1 MGKFID
7 VTLRLVD
14 KMTAPLTNAGKYLEN
29 HAKQIQRAGK
39 DIQKAGKTISNVGSS
54 MTKGITVPVVA
65 AGTACIKLAADFEQG
80 MSKVQATMGDLE
92 ETSDKSMKEMIK
104 TAGKLELKVDT
115 SLSKSE
121 QQMDLLSQM
130 AKKMGEETKYSAT
143 EASEAFNYMAMAGWK
158 TNDMLNGIEPVMKL
172 AGASGE
178 ELATTSDILT
188 DSLTAFGKTAKDTEH
203 FANVMA
209 AASSNA
215 NTNVAMLGES
225 FKYCA
230 PVAGALGY
238 SIDDTSVALGLMANS
253 GIKASNAG
261 TALRTLFTNM
271 ANPTDTMATA
281 MKTLGVSLDDGK
293 GNMKSLSQ
301 VMNDLRNGFGNLKMP
316 QQEYTKQL
324 NVLNTKLGSG
334 ELSTKKYNKEAARLV
349 ERAYGAEGALKAQAA
364 AQLAGKTGMAG
375 LLSIVNSS
383 DKDFN
388 KLTNAVKESDGAC
401 HDMYETAN
409 DNLLGELTKLKSKL
423 ESIAISFGEKLTP
436 YIKTATAWI
445 QKMADKFNS
454 LSDEQQNTIIK
465 IALVAA
471 SIGPAILIFGKLV
484 GTIGSVVTHVG
495 NAGGMLKRFHSIMG
509 IIKSPASVTILA
521 VAGIAAAAILLWK
534 NWDKIKPKMQAA
546 IGAVAKIFKDL
557 KPKIDPVIKTVRK
570 TIDSMKKTVEKSM
583 PAIRKATNKA
593 FKAIQ
598 PYIKMAGEFL
608 KEVAGIIKNVLS
620 KAFDS
625 VKPLVEKFGDAFN
638 AVFPKIS
645 GLIEIFAGILSFL
658 APVAQGVFFIVIE
671 KIDTFAKRVS
681 DVFDGVC
688 QIFGGVLD
696 FITGVFTGNW
706 KKAWE
711 GVKSIFSG
719 IFKTFT
725 ATAKAPINGVIEII
739 NSAIRGLNKV
749 KVPDW
754 SPVAAG
760 KGINIPLIPKLAK
773 GTNNWRGGIV
783 QISERGGEIVDL
795 PQGSRVYPHDKSV
808 QKAYQDGANSKSKG
822 GVVISIP
829 KLADQIII
837 REDADID
844 KLVDKMMNKLEKV
857 ALNIGGEDIGYLY

>member
-14 KMTAPLTNAGKYLEN
+14 KMTAPLTNAGKALAN
-29 HAKQIQRAGK
+29 HAQQFQRAGR
-39 DIQKAGKTISNVGSS
+39 DIQKAGKAIGNVGSS
-54 MTKGITVPVVA
+54 LTKGITVPIVA
-65 AGTACIKLAADFEQG
+65 AGTACIKVAADFEQG
-80 MSKVQATMGDLE
+80 MSKVKATMGKLD
-92 ETSDKSMKEMIK
+92 TSSKVMNEVAK
-104 TAGKLELKVDT
+104 TAGNMGLKVND

-121 QQMDLLSQM
+121 QQMDLLTQM
-130 AKKMGEETKYSAT
+130 AKKMGAKTKYSAT
-143 EASEAFNYMAMAGWK
+143 EATEAFNYMAMAGWK
-158 TNDMLNGIEPVMKL
+158 TSDMLNGIEPVMKL

-178 ELATTSDILT
+178 DLALTSDILT

-203 FANVMA
+203 FADVMA

-261 TALRTLFTNM
+261 TALRNLFTNM
-271 ANPTDTMATA
+271 ANPTDTMAVA
-281 MKTLGVSLDDGK
+281 MKTLGVSLNDGK

-301 VMNDLRNGFGNLKMP
+301 VMNDLRGGFGNLKMP

-324 NVLNTKLGSG
+324 NALNAKLGSG
-334 ELSTKKYNKEAARLV
+334 ELTTKKYNKEATKLV
-349 ERAYGAEGALKAQAA
+349 QRAYGAEGALKAQAA

-375 LLSIVNSS
+375 LLAIVNSS

-388 KLTNAVKESDGAC
+388 KLTNAVKKSDGAC
-401 HDMYETAN
+401 RDMYETAN
-409 DNLLGELTKLKSKL
+409 DNLNGQLTILKSTL

-436 YIKTATAWI
+436 YVKTATAWI

-471 SIGPAILIFGKLV
+471 SIGPAILIFGKVV
-484 GTIGSVVTHVG
+484 GTIGSVVSAVG
-495 NAGGMLKRFHSIMG
+495 KVGKAFKTFGSLAGVIA
-509 IIKSPASVTILA
+509 SPAGIVILT

-583 PAIRKATNKA
+583 PAIQKATNKA

-645 GLIEIFAGILSFL
+645 NVIEFFAGVLSFL
-658 APVAQGVFFIVIE
+658 APVAQTVFFIAAE
-671 KIDTFAKRVS
+671 KIDTFGKKVS
-681 DVFDGVC
+681 EIFDGVC
-688 QIFGGVLD
+688 RIFGGVLD

-706 KKAWE
+706 EKAWN
-711 GVKSIFSG
+711 GVKDIFSG
-719 IFKTFT
+719 IFKTFV
-725 ATAKAPINGVIEII
+725 AIAKAPINGVIGVI
-739 NSAIRGLNKV
+739 NGAIRGLNKV

-754 SPVAAG
+754 VPGAGG

-773 GTNNWRGGIV
+773 GTNNWKGGIV

-808 QKAYQDGANSKSKG
+808 KKAYQDGANSKSKG
-822 GVVISIP
+822 GIVISIP

-844 KLVDKMMNKLEKV
+844 KFVDKMMNKLEKV
-857 ALNIGGEDIGYLY
+857 ALNIGG

>member
-14 KMTAPLTNAGKYLEN
+14 KMTAPLTNAGKALAN
-29 HAKQIQRAGK
+29 HASQF
-39 DIQKAGKTISNVGSS
+39 QKAGKQIQNAGKAIGNVGSS
-54 MTKGITVPVVA
+54 MTKGITVPIVA

-80 MSKVQATMGDLE
+80 MSKVHATMGDLE
-92 ETSDKSMKEMIK
+92 KTSDKSMKEMIK
-104 TAGKLELKVDT
+104 TAGELELKVDT

-130 AKKMGEETKYSAT
+130 AEKMGRKTKYSAAEAT
-143 EASEAFNYMAMAGWK
+143 EAYNYMAMAGWK
-158 TNDMLNGIEPVMKL
+158 ASDMLNGIKPVMEL

-178 ELATTSDILT
+178 DLALTSDILT

-230 PVAGALGY
+230 PVAGTWKY
-238 SIDDTSVALGLMANS
+238 SIDDTAVALGLMANS

-316 QQEYTKQL
+316 QQEYNKQL
-324 NVLNTKLGSG
+324 NDLNAKLGSG
-334 ELSTKKYNKEAARLV
+334 ELSTKKYNKEAEKLV
-349 ERAYGAEGALKAQAA
+349 TRAYGAEGALKAQAA

-375 LLSIVNSS
+375 LLAIVNSS

-388 KLTNAVKESDGAC
+388 KLTKAVKESDGAC

-409 DNLLGELTKLKSKL
+409 DNLLGKLTELKSIL
-423 ESIAISFGEKLTP
+423 EGVG
-436 YIKTATAWI
+436 KTIGDKFIQPATDLVEWVGI
-445 QKMADKFNS
+445 MADKFHR

-471 SIGPAILIFGKLV
+471 SIGPAILIFGKVV
-484 GTIGSVVTHVG
+484 GVIGSVVSAVG
-495 NAGGMLKRFHSIMG
+495 KVGKAFKTFGSLAG
-509 IIKSPASVTILA
+509 IIASPAGIVILT

-557 KPKIDPVIKTVRK
+557 KPKIDPVIKTVTK

-583 PAIRKATNKA
+583 PAIQKATNKA

-608 KEVAGIIKNVLS
+608 KEVADIIKNVLS

-625 VKPLVEKFGDAFN
+625 VKPVIEKFGDAFN

-658 APVAQGVFFIVIE
+658 APVAQTVFFIAAE
-671 KIDTFAKRVS
+671 KIDTFGKKVS
-681 DVFDGVC
+681 EIFDSVC

-706 KKAWE
+706 EKAWN
-711 GVKSIFSG
+711 GVKDIFSG
-719 IFKTFT
+719 IFKTFV
-725 ATAKAPINGVIEII
+725 AIAKAPINGVIGVI
-739 NSAIRGLNKV
+739 NGAIRGLNKV

-754 SPVAAG
+754 VPGAGG

-773 GTNNWRGGIV
+773 GTNNWKGGIV

-808 QKAYQDGANSKSKG
+808 KKAYQDGANSKSKG
-822 GVVISIP
+822 RVVISIP
-829 KLADQIII
+829 KLADKIII

-857 ALNIGGEDIGYLY
+857 VLNIGGEDIGYLY